1 MPTGNYYIS
10 YVTELPAPLT
20 GMSNVHYYLG
30 TSFTLNKQSR
40 VYYNLTAN
48 DDVGHNFTGIG
59 YIYRG
64 QLIVTQ
70 LTVNS

>member
-1 MPTGNYYIS
+1 
-10 YVTELPAPLT
+10 
-20 GMSNVHYYLG
+20 MSNVHYYLG